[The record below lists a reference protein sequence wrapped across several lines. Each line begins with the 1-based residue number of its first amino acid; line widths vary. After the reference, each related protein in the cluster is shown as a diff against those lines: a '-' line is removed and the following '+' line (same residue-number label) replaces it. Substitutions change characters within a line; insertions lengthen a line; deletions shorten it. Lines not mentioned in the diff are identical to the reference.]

1 VIRKPRSSGSRT
13 SDDASPRAL
22 PAAYARGREAETIA
36 GDYLTKQGFRI
47 LWRNLRI
54 GALEID
60 LVAKKEDLAIVV
72 EVRTR
77 GAGAFEKPLASV
89 SRGKQQML
97 LRAARGVWRGRL
109 SKMPDVERMRID
121 VIAVT
126 FEDGTPRVEWIRGAI
141 TE

>member
-1 VIRKPRSSGSRT
+1 VGG
-13 SDDASPRAL
+13 DAGDGGSPRVL
-22 PAAYARGREAETIA
+22 PAAHARGRAAEAVA
-36 GDYLTKQGFRI
+36 GDYLTERGFRI

-60 LVAKKEDLAIVV
+60 LVAKKDDLAVVV

-77 GAGAFEKPLASV
+77 GAGAYEKPLASI
-89 SRGKQQML
+89 SRTKQKVL